1 MTHSPAKLVDLRA
14 KSSVLIYSQ
23 SVDEQSTPSG
33 TRFANPTHEQ
43 QSSSGRELSS
53 GRLESERLVQLL
65 SAVPLLQSLAPD
77 ELSALAE
84 GLKVYNFDAS
94 AVIIQEGEPGETMFF
109 LDTGEAHVEV
119 NGAGVVGHY
128 ARSDFFGE
136 AALLSD
142 KPRVATV
149 RAGRL
154 GSRCVALGR
163 AELQNLAKSNP
174 AVSQKLQ
181 LYQHAHVRHPVWHA
195 EGRESIESAW
205 AEEIQ
210 DQQQGPAFEMEHEEG
225 REGGA
230 VEFEE
235 PKHNGFSD
243 RFTAFAGPG
252 NIAAGFASALHVN
265 LYLAALGMMLATNYF
280 DVMGMTMVAVFGTA
294 MMQAIHTLNGSYR
307 HFVIS
312 NADTVPGAVM
322 VEIIQL
328 IVTQCE
334 LEWELSHAYQLQNYV
349 AAHPDDEP

>member
-1 MTHSPAKLVDLRA
+1 M
-14 KSSVLIYSQ
+14 YSQ

-33 TRFANPTHEQ
+33 TRFAHPIHEQ
-43 QSSSGRELSS
+43 QSSSGCELSS
-53 GRLESERLVQLL
+53 GRLESGRPVQLL
-65 SAVPLLQSLAPD
+65 SAVPLLQS
-77 ELSALAE
+77 
-84 GLKVYNFDAS
+84 FDAS
-94 AVIIQEGEPGETMFF
+94 AVIIQECEPGETVFF

-119 NGAGVVGHY
+119 KGAGVVGHY